1 LQLKVSRYYRHL
13 CCICIFTSDSLC
25 TLDGAVALRNL
36 DLASHHA
43 LINAPRF
50 HKVIDT
56 TAESLATSLS
66 KTLAPFFA
74 RNAEESEENVF
85 ETWGEEESV
94 WKARRKRLVDIFK
107 DSLMLKANS
116 LLTPEQYE
124 LIRYAPSTI
133 FDPATMDVE
142 TIDGAPVDAQA
153 GEGYRVEHCLHVAIL
168 AYTRETVKD
177 TDPVSKAT
185 IQTKNFTRGG
195 PTRLSGATTPTVLA
209 KAVVVL
215 REQADDNAQSDD
227 TVQ

>member
-1 LQLKVSRYYRHL
+1 
-13 CCICIFTSDSLC
+13 
-25 TLDGAVALRNL
+25 
-36 DLASHHA
+36 
-43 LINAPRF
+43 
-50 HKVIDT
+50 VIDT

>member
-1 LQLKVSRYYRHL
+1 M
-13 CCICIFTSDSLC
+13 
-25 TLDGAVALRNL
+25 
-36 DLASHHA
+36 
-43 LINAPRF
+43 
-50 HKVIDT
+50 DT

-66 KTLAPFFA
+66 KTLAPFFT

-94 WKARRKRLVDIFK
+94 WKARRKRLIAIFK

-124 LIRYAPSTI
+124 LIRYAPNTV

-142 TIDGAPVDAQA
+142 TIDGAPVNAQA
-153 GEGYRVEHCLHVAIL
+153 GGGYRVEHCLHVAIL

-185 IQTKNFTRGG
+185 IQTKNFTRGE
-195 PTRLSGATTPTVLA
+195 PTRSSGVPTPTVLA

-215 REQADDNAQSDD
+215 REQANDDAQSNDI
-227 TVQ
+227 VQ